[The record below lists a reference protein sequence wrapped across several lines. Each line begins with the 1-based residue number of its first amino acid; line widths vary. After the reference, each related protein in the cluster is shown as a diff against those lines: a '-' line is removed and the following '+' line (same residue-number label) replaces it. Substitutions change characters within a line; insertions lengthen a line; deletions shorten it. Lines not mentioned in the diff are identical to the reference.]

1 MKNPNKVKIA
11 IILGIMCCFL
21 TAGIC
26 VQIRTVKSS
35 TTTVGRTQ
43 AENELRDSV
52 LRWKEKY
59 ENANNFF
66 HNHNIE
72 LKLCLVHIV
81 NLGVERKSAD

>member
-1 MKNPNKVKIA
+1 MKNRNKIKIA

-26 VQIRTVKSS
+26 VQIKTVKSS

-52 LRWKEKY
+52 LRWKEK
-59 ENANNFF
+59 
-66 HNHNIE
+66 
-72 LKLCLVHIV
+72 
-81 NLGVERKSAD
+81 